1 MGRYSSECRNILG
14 DASKEDID
22 TAMKLGAGHPMGPIE
37 LTDFTG
43 IDTAVNIL
51 EGWHKKYPDN
61 PLFNPVPIQKRL
73 LAEENWERRLAKV
86 STNITSDLM
95 TE

>member
-73 LAEENWERRLAKV
+73 LAEGKLGKKTGEGFYKYNK
-86 STNITSDLM
+86 
-95 TE
+95 